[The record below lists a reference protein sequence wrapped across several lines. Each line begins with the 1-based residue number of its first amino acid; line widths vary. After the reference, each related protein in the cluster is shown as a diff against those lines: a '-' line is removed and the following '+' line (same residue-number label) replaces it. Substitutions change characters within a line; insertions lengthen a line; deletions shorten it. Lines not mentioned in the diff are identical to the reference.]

1 MDLEKHDRPIDNIDR
16 IISRNNPIRDRAT
29 PSQNLIALDQKSLD
43 NKIQSAWPQTTI
55 PLLKSNRFA
64 LQTMLDKGNHTISNP
79 LQAISIL

>member
-43 NKIQSAWPQTTI
+43 NKIQSA
-55 PLLKSNRFA
+55 
-64 LQTMLDKGNHTISNP
+64 
-79 LQAISIL
+79 